1 MDRKNVVIVGTGL
14 VIGIVSA
21 LLVKLGNPGNM
32 GFCIACFLRDI
43 AGALGLHRAAAV
55 QYLRPEIPGL
65 VLGAFTAALIGGEFR
80 SKGGSGSLIRFALGF
95 CMMVGAL
102 VFLGCP
108 LRMLLRLGG
117 GDLNAILGLAGFITG
132 ILGGIEF
139 LKRGF
144 NLGRSQQGS
153 LAGGLLMPFIA
164 VIILLLAVYKPLL
177 DPQAGGAVFASKQ
190 GPGSLFAPLLVSLG
204 AGLVVGFLAQR
215 ARLCLSGGIRDFVLT
230 KDTYLLKGYGSI
242 FVGVLVMNLLL
253 GFFHPGFTDQP
264 VAHTDAVWNFLGMT
278 LVGLAAVLAGG
289 CPLRQLVL
297 SGQGDTDG
305 GITVLGM
312 VAGAA
317 IAHNFLL
324 ASSPAGPTL
333 YGKIVVL
340 LGILICAIIG
350 YTCRE
355 A

>member
-1 MDRKNVVIVGTGL
+1 LKREDIIIIVTGL
-14 VIGIVSA
+14 FIGVLSA

-43 AGALGLHRAAAV
+43 AGAFGLHRAAIV

-65 VLGAFTAALIGGEFR
+65 ILGAFAAAVLSREFR
-80 SKGGSGSLIRFALGF
+80 SKGGSGSLLRFVLGF
-95 CMMVGAL
+95 LMMVGAL

-117 GDLNAILGLAGFITG
+117 GDLNAILGLVGFVVG
-132 ILGGIEF
+132 IACGIEF

-144 NLGRSQQGS
+144 NLGRAQNVSI
-153 LAGGLLMPFIA
+153 AGGLVTPLIA
-164 VIILLLAVYKPLL
+164 VVILLLALYKPLL
-177 DPQAGGAVFASKQ
+177 NPEAGGPIFVSAE
-190 GPGSLFAPLLVSLG
+190 GPGSMFAPLAISLA
-204 AGLVVGFLAQR
+204 AGLIVGFLAQR
-215 ARLCLSGGIRDFVLT
+215 ARLCLSGGIRDYALT

-242 FVGVLVMNLLL
+242 FIGVLVANLILGYFQL
-253 GFFHPGFTDQP
+253 GFANQP
-264 VAHTDAVWNFLGMT
+264 VAHTDGIWNFMGMA
-278 LVGLAAVLAGG
+278 LVGLAAILAGG

-312 VAGAA
+312 IAGAA
-317 IAHNFLL
+317 VAHNFML

-340 LGILICAIIG
+340 IGILICVLIG
-350 YTCRE
+350 WTCRE